1 MREIGKCCSAPSRTL
16 HLKYNH
22 CHNHRADKHPSIS
35 HFSILLP
42 LLCLLLPKPDP
53 TATYYL
59 SNLFRACNWTSTST
73 LPSHSFCFTSALLS
87 CSNAVYITHH
97 NCGYCNH
104 ASLTHLT
111 LTLTLTLTRCIRQS
125 YVLLPATQPPT
136 TYAHS

>member
-1 MREIGKCCSAPSRTL
+1 MREIGKCCSAPSHTL

-35 HFSILLP
+35 HFSILFP
-42 LLCLLLPKPDP
+42 LLLICLLLPKPDP

-73 LPSHSFCFTSALLS
+73 LPSHSFCFTSGLLS
-87 CSNAVYITHH
+87 CSNTVYTTHH

-104 ASLTHLT
+104 ASLTHLILYT
-111 LTLTLTLTRCIRQS
+111 MHTSILCVASGHATTH
-125 YVLLPATQPPT
+125 YLLPQLAV
-136 TYAHS
+136 